1 MPDIVNLI
9 IWLVAGVAGG
19 NAAGELL
26 KGDYDLGP
34 GNTVAG
40 AIGGV
45 VGTLILQTLIPALRG
60 IDYGPIIGQVI
71 VAAASGAA
79 LTVIA
84 GAVQIRRRQRRRGAI
99 GTSKVTTLH
108 WIHDLTV
115 RAHAGHQGGDLALH
129 QIVGI
134 NPVQMQ
140 SCNPVLAGHPAWIYA
155 VRSARP
161 QENQV
166 HRP

>member
-9 IWLVAGVAGG
+9 IWVVAGVAGG

-34 GNTVAG
+34 LNTVAG

-45 VGTLILQTLIPALRG
+45 VGTFILQVLISALRG
-60 IDYGPIIGQVI
+60 IAYGPIIGQLI

-84 GAVQIRRRQRRRGAI
+84 AAVQIRRRQRRR
-99 GTSKVTTLH
+99 
-108 WIHDLTV
+108 
-115 RAHAGHQGGDLALH
+115 
-129 QIVGI
+129 
-134 NPVQMQ
+134 
-140 SCNPVLAGHPAWIYA
+140 
-155 VRSARP
+155 
-161 QENQV
+161 
-166 HRP
+166 